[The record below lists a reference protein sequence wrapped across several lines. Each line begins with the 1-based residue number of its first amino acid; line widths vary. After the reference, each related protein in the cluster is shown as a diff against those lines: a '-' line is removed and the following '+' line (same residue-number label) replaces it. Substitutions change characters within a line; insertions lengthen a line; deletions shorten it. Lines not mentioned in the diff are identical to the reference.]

1 MPRFTFR
8 QFEYLVAVGDTG
20 SIARAAENLNVSSP
34 SISSAI
40 SQLEEELGISL
51 FVRQHAQG
59 LSTTK
64 GGRRVIDQAK
74 HVLKEAATIADIAS
88 DVSSMA
94 RGPLAVGCLVTF
106 AQLVLPRMR
115 AGYEAAFP
123 DVRIEQSELNQA
135 EIFSAL
141 RRSDIDIALTYDMD
155 IPTDL
160 HFTGL
165 VRLRPLRCS
174 VLRMTIQVKQKSPS
188 KTSPICQWCCWIC
201 RSVQI
206 ISYPCSKPPNNF
218 PASPSARATWR

>member
-1 MPRFTFR
+1 M
-8 QFEYLVAVGDTG
+8 
-20 SIARAAENLNVSSP
+20 SSP

-106 AQLVLPRMR
+106 AQL
-115 AGYEAAFP
+115 
-123 DVRIEQSELNQA
+123 IN
-135 EIFSAL
+135 
-141 RRSDIDIALTYDMD
+141 
-155 IPTDL
+155 
-160 HFTGL
+160 
-165 VRLRPLRCS
+165 
-174 VLRMTIQVKQKSPS
+174 PS
-188 KTSPICQWCCWIC
+188 S
-201 RSVQI
+201 
-206 ISYPCSKPPNNF
+206 
-218 PASPSARATWR
+218 